1 MHIIFALIRI
11 TRPHNV
17 AAATLSTLVGYRM
30 TMAAG
35 IPWWLLAGVV
45 TATAAGNVINDI
57 QDREIDRINKPLR
70 PIPSGSL
77 PVQAAWYVY
86 GVSVLLALV
95 IGVRLPLEQGLWIV
109 SWIILLHLYSA
120 RFKRVYLAGNL
131 LVALVS
137 SSGFLLGALAAG
149 RISAGFIPAFY
160 TFLFVM
166 GRELVK
172 DTEDCG
178 GDRAH
183 GARTAP
189 IVHGERFA
197 LRASALIFAILAVTF
212 PLPSVLGHYSS
223 LYGVIMV
230 CSVVPIL
237 VVSVFLV
244 LRSDRTALVSSLL
257 KLGMF
262 FGILAFYFGPTRG

>member
-1 MHIIFALIRI
+1 MHILVALIRI
-11 TRPHNV
+11 TRPHNI

-30 TMAAG
+30 ALAVG
-35 IPWWLLAGVV
+35 FPWWLLAGVV
-45 TATAAGNVINDI
+45 AATAAGNVINDI
-57 QDREIDRINKPLR
+57 QDRDIDRINKPGR
-70 PIPSGSL
+70 PIPSGALS
-77 PVQAAWYVY
+77 VTAAWSIYCAC
-86 GVSVLLALV
+86 VLLSLL

-120 RFKRVYLAGNL
+120 RFKRVYLTGNL

-137 SSGFLLGALAAG
+137 SSGFVLGALAAG
-149 RISAGFIPAFY
+149 RISTGFIPAVY

-178 GDRAH
+178 GDRAY

-189 IVHGERFA
+189 IVHGERFV
-197 LRASALIFAILAVTF
+197 LRASALIFAILAVIF
-212 PLPSVLGHYSS
+212 PLPSLIGLYSS
-223 LYGVIMV
+223 LYGMIMA

-237 VVSVFLV
+237 VLSVYLV
-244 LRSDRTALVSSLL
+244 LSSGRTALVSGLL

-262 FGILAFYFGPTRG
+262 FGILAFYFSPVRG

>member
-1 MHIIFALIRI
+1 MHILVALICI
-11 TRPHNV
+11 TRPHNI
-17 AAATLSTLVGYRM
+17 AAATLSILVGYRM
-30 TMAAG
+30 TLAAG
-35 IPWWLLAGVV
+35 FPWWLLAGVV
-45 TATAAGNVINDI
+45 AATAAGNVINDI
-57 QDREIDRINKPLR
+57 QDRDIDRINKPRR
-70 PIPSGSL
+70 PIPSGALSV
-77 PVQAAWYVY
+77 PAAWSVY
-86 GVSVLLALV
+86 GVCVLLSLL

-120 RFKRVYLAGNL
+120 RLKRVYLAGNL
-131 LVALVS
+131 LVALIS

-149 RISAGFIPAFY
+149 RISTGLIPAVY

-183 GARTAP
+183 GARTVP

-197 LRASALIFAILAVTF
+197 LRASALIFALLAVTF
-212 PLPSVLGHYSS
+212 PLPSLIGLYSL

-237 VVSVFLV
+237 VLSVYLV
-244 LRSDRTALVSSLL
+244 LRSSRATLVSGLL

-262 FGILAFYFGPTRG
+262 FGILAFYFGPIRG

>member
-1 MHIIFALIRI
+1 MHILAALIRI
-11 TRPHNV
+11 TRPHNI
-17 AAATLSTLVGYRM
+17 AAATLSALVGYRM
-30 TMAAG
+30 TLAPG
-35 IPWWLLAGVV
+35 IPWLLLAGVV
-45 TATAAGNVINDI
+45 SATAAGNVINDI
-57 QDREIDRINKPLR
+57 QDRDIDRINKPGR

-77 PVQAAWYVY
+77 SVTAAWSIY
-86 GVSVLLALV
+86 GISVLLSIF
-95 IGVRLPLEQGLWIV
+95 IGIRLPLMQGIWIV

-120 RFKRVYLAGNL
+120 RFKRIYLAGNL

-149 RISAGFIPAFY
+149 RISAGLLPAGY

-178 GDRAH
+178 GDGAL
-183 GARTAP
+183 GARTVP

-197 LRASALIFAILAVTF
+197 LGASALIFAILVVTF
-212 PLPSVLGHYSS
+212 PLPSVVGLYSS

-237 VVSVFLV
+237 VASIWLV
-244 LRSDRTALVSSLL
+244 LRSSRVALVSSLL

-262 FGILAFYFGPTRG
+262 FGILAFYFGPIRG

>member
-1 MHIIFALIRI
+1 MHILIALIRI
-11 TRPHNV
+11 TRPHNI
-17 AAATLSTLVGYRM
+17 AAAALSALVGYRM
-30 TMAAG
+30 TLAAG

-57 QDREIDRINKPLR
+57 QDRDIDLINKPGR
-70 PIPSGSL
+70 PIPSGALS
-77 PVQAAWYVY
+77 VQAAWSVY
-86 GVSVLLALV
+86 GVSVLLSLV
-95 IGVRLPLEQGLWIV
+95 IGVRLPLAQGIWIL
-109 SWIILLHLYSA
+109 SWITLLHLYSA

-131 LVALVS
+131 LVAMVS
-137 SSGFLLGALAAG
+137 SSGFFLGALAAG

-178 GDRAH
+178 GDRIH
-183 GARTAP
+183 GARTVP

-197 LRASALIFAILAVTF
+197 LRASAIVFAILAVTF
-212 PLPSVLGHYSS
+212 PLPSVIGLYSS
-223 LYGVIMV
+223 LYGVIMG

-237 VVSVFLV
+237 VVSVWLV
-244 LRSDRTALVSSLL
+244 LKSGRVALVSSLL

-262 FGILAFYFGPTRG
+262 FGILAFYYGPIRG